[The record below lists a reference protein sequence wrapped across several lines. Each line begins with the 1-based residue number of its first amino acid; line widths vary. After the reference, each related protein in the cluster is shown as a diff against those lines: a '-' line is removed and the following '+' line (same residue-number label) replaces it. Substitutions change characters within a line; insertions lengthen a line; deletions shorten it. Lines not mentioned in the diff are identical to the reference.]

1 MSRTIFLQLFVL
13 LLIGLGSSAASAQN
27 ADNRTAPPGQ
37 GREEEWHPKPVR
49 ERLKEM
55 QIERDKKE
63 HEEMLERGD
72 KALALSK
79 ELEESLATRARL
91 DSEDLGKLE
100 DLEKL
105 VKKIRKDLGGD
116 DDGGEAKPDN
126 ESAQS
131 DNNGDVVSGFRS
143 LQKATVRLVDELQKT
158 TRFTISA
165 AAIQSS
171 NSVLRIVR
179 FLRLRK

>member
-1 MSRTIFLQLFVL
+1 MLV
-13 LLIGLGSSAASAQN
+13 IGFGSAAAPAQN
-27 ADNRTAPPGQ
+27 ADNRTAQPGQ

-79 ELEESLATRARL
+79 ELEESLAHRATI
-91 DSEDLGKLE
+91 DNKDLGKLE

-105 VKKIRKDLGGD
+105 VKKIRSDLGGG
-116 DDGGEAKPDN
+116 DDGGEPKPEI
-126 ESAQS
+126 ESAPAE
-131 DNNGDVVSGFRS
+131 NNGDVVSGFRS

-158 TRFTISA
+158 TRFSISA